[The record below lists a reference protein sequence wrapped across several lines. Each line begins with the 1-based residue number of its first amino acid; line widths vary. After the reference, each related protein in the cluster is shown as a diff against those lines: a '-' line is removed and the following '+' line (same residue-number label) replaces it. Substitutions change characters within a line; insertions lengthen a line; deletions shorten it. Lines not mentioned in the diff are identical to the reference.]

1 MACTRRSARN
11 IRKAVEYNQVDPED
25 FDDDAMDVVDT
36 NNDEYA
42 ISDNGPST
50 ASTTSRELDMPPK
63 HSSSSEQLD
72 DNSSNSDK
80 QPSRKRRKTNN
91 GRARAAAKSA
101 LESPAIDSAEVD
113 DPSAPTEKKS
123 KPKGNMVNLT
133 NGIKKEV
140 DLTLPPLFDTQA
152 IFDDLVAKG
161 LKQLPSNSSEHN
173 PSYSLSD
180 VCEHVGSRPLR
191 VATMCS
197 GTESPLLA
205 WDMISDCIRSKES
218 NLVLK
223 FEHVFSAE
231 IVAYKQAYIE
241 RNFHPPIIFRD
252 ITEITGSTDGK
263 ATTAYGARVDIPD
276 NVDMVIAGTACV
288 DFSNLNNKQKT
299 LEEQGESADTF
310 TAVLAYAKTYRPTM
324 IVLENVF
331 GAPWDEMLARY
342 ERIGYV
348 SAGVLVDSKNY
359 YLPQTRQRGYMV
371 CVDRSKLNDNGID
384 PAIFKQNFY
393 NRMADFRRQVS
404 SPLSSFILPND
415 DPLVTRASQSMIRQ
429 SVLDTSMKDA
439 DWAKCEIRHINTRR
453 QQKLGIARPLTDWQ
467 ESGSLVLPENSNR
480 VWFRQQVERVWDFMD
495 VALLRKANAKPEL
508 ILDKYDAQ
516 YKTRIWDVSQN
527 IDRFTDSAPF
537 GVASCITP
545 GGIFY
550 ITDRGGPLTYTESL
564 MLQGLPLDRISFTT
578 ETERQIQDLAGNAM
592 STTVVGSAIASALI
606 SGCQALPRVLP
617 HQDGDEEAVFKSAI
631 TSRNEL
637 TFQPFSQAMVNR
649 INVVELQADARR
661 SAAMCV
667 CEGQIGLAEKAI
679 QTCGECSHTSCL
691 ACGVKPIHEYGEP
704 SEPERDEPE
713 NFIQKWRPRIPMVL
727 KFSSSDSLMSRIEE
741 FTHVPEPIRTSEPVQ
756 IPEPAQVSKPS
767 GEVASRVKQQK
778 VSERQNLS
786 KQQKEP
792 KLPKPKKETKQQ
804 KQQRELEEQKK
815 LKQRELK
822 QKFLDAV
829 RNVLRDPFAFKTFR
843 RAVSWVLVYESSFA
857 RLELVL
863 GVHVSCWKLYAKP
876 DQALSGEDEV
886 RKFFEEPIASTQVE
900 ENALF
905 GDKWQWRIPQQ
916 DSSFEL
922 LVRGRGQQVPS
933 WTARLA
939 LQNYAE
945 ERVWSELRIEKHG
958 NNDLP
963 KHIEGTYE
971 QIEGTYKLLPDCGT
985 ACESL
990 YKRVESASGLSMFL
1004 FLDPARIGNP
1014 REDCFV
1020 FARDH
1025 SRLQYDQVRDITA
1038 RIDAK
1043 WRPELLTG
1051 DPSDLTVSLNGHW
1064 IDEDSCFLEAMDMR
1078 SEIRSDTLALTNTN
1092 CDVTKALVS
1101 LKFVLPSSIAHQRY
1115 QGQHRIK
1122 CEDKAFFEAFG
1133 WAMEPLRQV
1142 LAEQSA
1148 QIPLAYH
1155 DCEECSPLL
1164 PEIRWRVL
1172 TKANSREFA
1181 PYEDPETARKY
1192 EHAIKSRPEPV
1203 VIECKLEGNSVTLDI
1218 GLNTTT
1224 LCHRAAGK
1232 LKLLTGSVDSVSWR
1246 LDTSWVEESS
1256 AKFPPFSLLNNS
1268 GNARYSRDVGWT
1280 DVISLYDIQKRSLT
1294 WMKQQEEG
1302 TGPLFIV
1309 KEFEESLLPHL
1320 GWRLESKASA
1330 AVHVK
1335 GGILADHAGFGKTVT
1350 SLALIHSEFQEY
1362 GAPGILKEMQKSC
1375 VDEGRID
1382 IAATLVICPWNLVA
1396 QWKHEVETLLGYKGE
1411 HILVIDRIDQLKK
1424 KNGTKAFEKARIVIL
1439 NKNVLAAD
1447 TTKYFQLLAVF
1458 AAMPEYTGKSNR
1470 ALESYLRDAAS
1481 RVPQHLR
1488 IAEQQ
1493 GVGGL
1498 KTHLRKTYKKTLR
1511 DPKYRE
1517 YAEESK
1523 RRKGRDYTS
1532 QKNAIEISEVD
1543 DLSVRQDYDNID
1555 ELALLEMFKFNR
1567 LVVDEFSYTEP
1578 RELVMY
1584 CNIKAHKRWALS
1596 ATPKLRD
1603 TYDVSR
1609 MARFLGINLPVG
1621 ASGPGLL
1628 SIANLQALR
1637 KDMTNLEV
1645 FETFR
1650 ELPSRTTQK
1659 RIHILSQLFLDTFLR
1674 QNVMKSD
1681 QYPYQD
1687 VIVPIT
1693 LNADNR
1699 LVYTD
1704 LSQKLNSQDMRIRK
1718 GAKKPGEL
1726 SVMPNVTSAE
1736 EALLRVAAV
1745 FNPLKRLSTG
1755 SRQQGFKLGI
1765 EALVEQSAA
1774 DRRTAQQVLED
1785 SIRVCLVEIPRSINV
1800 FSTWV
1805 EDVVAT
1811 NSLRDRGV
1819 SNEIREMAGREPS
1832 MLATVE
1838 RTRPEYSSKP
1848 EESAKQK
1855 TSEVVGNAKAYVS
1868 STRTLRFV
1876 TNALK
1881 YDERHQNPSDSL
1893 TCDGKHCKNNISQ
1906 SSKLHLSANCGHA
1919 MCDDCIEV
1927 SKNLL
1932 GICPVAGCEKDVK
1945 SYHLLD
1951 MEKLGKSTASRFG
1964 RKADELTQ
1972 LLETIQAKNQQAI
1985 VFVQGGDQI
1994 TEMMKIFDDA
2004 AIKYHQ
2010 LSVSNGDK
2018 ATKVSFAPFTNDKK
2032 TTVLI
2037 LNSDDESAAGAN
2049 LTNANHVIFFSPLL
2063 KRSQYDYDAQMA
2075 QAIGRVRR
2083 PGQKNDVYVYRFMSI
2098 DTIDVD
2104 ILEHREH
2111 RTTVLAEYQDPDV
2124 EGVIGT
2130 DFTGKLEQAL
2140 TKPQKTQLIRDQR
2153 DGRYKLVPRQMLLA
2167 AGGEGV
2173 FEGTER
2179 ILGYE
2184 KFNSL
2189 IKFSSGFIQDD

>member
-1 MACTRRSARN
+1 
-11 IRKAVEYNQVDPED
+11 V
-25 FDDDAMDVVDT
+25 
-36 NNDEYA
+36 
-42 ISDNGPST
+42 GP
-50 ASTTSRELDMPPK
+50 
-63 HSSSSEQLD
+63 
-72 DNSSNSDK
+72 
-80 QPSRKRRKTNN
+80 
-91 GRARAAAKSA
+91 
-101 LESPAIDSAEVD
+101 
-113 DPSAPTEKKS
+113 
-123 KPKGNMVNLT
+123 
-133 NGIKKEV
+133 
-140 DLTLPPLFDTQA
+140 
-152 IFDDLVAKG
+152 
-161 LKQLPSNSSEHN
+161 
-173 PSYSLSD
+173 
-180 VCEHVGSRPLR
+180 RPLR

-231 IVAYKQAYIE
+231 IVPYKQAYIE
-241 RNFHPPIIFRD
+241 RNFRPPIIFRD
-252 ITEITGSTDGK
+252 ITEITSSTDGK

-288 DFSNLNNKQKT
+288 DFSKLNNNQKT
-299 LEEQGESADTF
+299 LEERGKSGDTF
-310 TAVLAYAKTYRPTM
+310 AAVLAYAKTYRPTM

-331 GAPWDEMLARY
+331 NAPWDDMLAEY
-342 ERIGYV
+342 ESIDYV

-384 PAIFKQNFY
+384 SAIFKRNFY

-429 SVLDTSMKDA
+429 SVLDTSLRDA

-467 ESGSLVLPENSNR
+467 ESGSLVLPENCNR

-537 GVASCITP
+537 GVASCLTP
-545 GGIFY
+545 TGIFY

-606 SGCQALPRVLP
+606 SGCQALPRVLT
-617 HQDGDEEAVFKSAI
+617 HQDQHKEAVFKSAI
-631 TSRNEL
+631 TSRKEL
-637 TFQPFSQAMVNR
+637 TFQPFSQAMVDR
-649 INVVELQADARR
+649 TNVVELQADARK

-704 SEPERDEPE
+704 SVPERDEPE

-727 KFSSSDSLMSRIEE
+727 KFSSSD
-741 FTHVPEPIRTSEPVQ
+741 
-756 IPEPAQVSKPS
+756 
-767 GEVASRVKQQK
+767 
-778 VSERQNLS
+778 NLI
-786 KQQKEP
+786 
-792 KLPKPKKETKQQ
+792 
-804 KQQRELEEQKK
+804 
-815 LKQRELK
+815 ELK

-843 RAVSWVLVYESSFA
+843 RAVSWAIVYESSLA

-863 GVHVSCWKLYAKP
+863 GVHVSCWNLYAKP

-886 RKFFEEPIASTQVE
+886 RKFFEEPIATSRVE
-900 ENALF
+900 ENAFF
-905 GDKWQWRIPQQ
+905 GEKWQWRIPQQ

-922 LVRGRGQQVPS
+922 LVRGCGQQVPS

-958 NNDLP
+958 NTNLP

-1004 FLDPARIGNP
+1004 LLDPARIGNP

-1025 SRLQYDQVRDITA
+1025 SRLQYDQVREITA
-1038 RIDAK
+1038 RVDAK

-1051 DPSDLTVSLNGHW
+1051 DPSDLTVSLNGRW

-1148 QIPLAYH
+1148 RIPLAYH
-1155 DCEECSPLL
+1155 DCKECSPLL
-1164 PEIRWRVL
+1164 PEIRWRIL

-1203 VIECKLEGNSVTLDI
+1203 VIECKLEGNSVALDI

-1256 AKFPPFSLLNNS
+1256 TKFPTFTLRNNS
-1268 GNARYSRDVGWT
+1268 ANAEFSRR
-1280 DVISLYDIQKRSLT
+1280 ISWADDIDLFDIQKKSLT

-1302 TGPLFIV
+1302 VGTFFTV
-1309 KEFEESLLPHL
+1309 KEVEEALLPHL
-1320 GWRLESKASA
+1320 GWRLESEASA
-1330 AVHVK
+1330 EVHVK

-1350 SLALIHSEFQEY
+1350 SLALIQSEFQEH
-1362 GAPGILKEMQKSC
+1362 GDGGILQKMQDSC

-1382 IAATLVICPWNLVA
+1382 IAATLVICPTNLVD
-1396 QWKHEVETLLGYKGE
+1396 QWRTEVRRLLGYDDE
-1411 HILVIDRIDQLKK
+1411 ELVVIERNDQLKK
-1424 KNGTKAFEKARIVIL
+1424 NCGTEVLRRAKIVIL
-1439 NKNVLAAD
+1439 NKNVLASEH
-1447 TTKYFQLLAVF
+1447 TKYFELLALY
-1458 AAMPEYTGKSNR
+1458 AAMPEYTGRSNR

-1488 IAEQQ
+1488 IAEQK
-1493 GVGGL
+1493 GVGSL

-1517 YAEESK
+1517 YAEQSK

-1532 QKNAIEISEVD
+1532 NKNAIEISEVD

-1555 ELALLEMFKFNR
+1555 ELTLLEMFRFNR

-1596 ATPKLRD
+1596 ATPKLKD

-1659 RIHILSQLFLDTFLR
+1659 RIHTLSQLFLDTFLR

-1704 LSQKLNSQDMRIRK
+1704 LSQKLNSQDMRIRR
-1718 GAKKPGEL
+1718 GAKKSGEL

-1755 SRQQGFKLGI
+1755 SRQQGVKLGL
-1765 EALVEQSAA
+1765 EALVEQSEA
-1774 DRRTAQQVLED
+1774 DHRTAQQVLED
-1785 SIRVCLVEIPRSINV
+1785 SIRVCLVEIPRSINA

-1811 NSLRDRGV
+1811 NALRDRGV
-1819 SNEIREMAGREPS
+1819 ANEIGEMAGREPS

-1838 RTRPEYSSKP
+1838 RTRPEYKGKP
-1848 EESAKQK
+1848 EEIAKQK
-1855 TSEVVGNAKAYVS
+1855 TSEVVGNAKAYAS

-1881 YDERHQNPSDSL
+1881 YGRRHQNPSDSL
-1893 TCDGKHCKNNISQ
+1893 TCDGEYCENNISQ
-1906 SSKLHLSANCGHA
+1906 SSKLHLSADCGHA
-1919 MCDDCIEV
+1919 MCDGCIQA

-1932 GICPVAGCEKDVK
+1932 GICPVTGCKKDVK

-1951 MEKLGKSTASRFG
+1951 LDKIGPSTASRFG
-1964 RKADELTQ
+1964 RKADELIK
-1972 LLETIQAKNQQAI
+1972 LLETIEAKNQQAI
-1985 VFVQGGDQI
+1985 VFVQGGDRI
-1994 TEMMKIFDDA
+1994 TEMMNILDNA

-2083 PGQKNDVYVYRFMSI
+2083 PGQKYEVHVYRFVSL

-2104 ILEHREH
+2104 ILE
-2111 RTTVLAEYQDPDV
+2111 
-2124 EGVIGT
+2124 
-2130 DFTGKLEQAL
+2130 
-2140 TKPQKTQLIRDQR
+2140 
-2153 DGRYKLVPRQMLLA
+2153 
-2167 AGGEGV
+2167 
-2173 FEGTER
+2173 
-2179 ILGYE
+2179 
-2184 KFNSL
+2184 
-2189 IKFSSGFIQDD
+2189 